1 MRYILIFLVLINF
14 AFADILNSTSNNTG
28 INIGTLIQDD
38 KSLLSN
44 ISDEL
49 PNKKLITEIKKS
61 DKNSV
66 EKILDEAF
74 KLLGIKYVWGAVGP
88 DKFDC
93 SGFVSYV
100 NNKSLNINLPRVSSD
115 MATYKNDKLGFS
127 ELQRGDLIFFDTLN
141 KGRVSHVGIYIGDNK
156 FIHASSGS
164 KTKKVTISEFDSYYK
179 NKFKWGIRL

>member
-66 EKILDEAF
+66 EKILDS
-74 KLLGIKYVWGAVGP
+74 I
-88 DKFDC
+88 C
-93 SGFVSYV
+93 
-100 NNKSLNINLPRVSSD
+100 
-115 MATYKNDKLGFS
+115 
-127 ELQRGDLIFFDTLN
+127 
-141 KGRVSHVGIYIGDNK
+141 
-156 FIHASSGS
+156 
-164 KTKKVTISEFDSYYK
+164 
-179 NKFKWGIRL
+179 

>member
-1 MRYILIFLVLINF
+1 
-14 AFADILNSTSNNTG
+14 
-28 INIGTLIQDD
+28 
-38 KSLLSN
+38 
-44 ISDEL
+44 
-49 PNKKLITEIKKS
+49 
-61 DKNSV
+61 
-66 EKILDEAF
+66 
-74 KLLGIKYVWGAVGP
+74 
-88 DKFDC
+88 
-93 SGFVSYV
+93 
-100 NNKSLNINLPRVSSD
+100 